1 MQFLSL
7 LRLFRNHWCLLMLNK
22 LFLLLLLFFLSLL
35 FTFEIVLCEV
45 ATLTHT
51 VGVMLFLLVCAL
63 YLSCRFTGSLNTA
76 LFSYDCFNLVNLVV
90 FSFYIIFKLKLYLC
104 WDILLNQGLNIVD
117 FLWAFYFRVFC
128 GGSIWLG
135 HLVNLLALL
144 GWLEQRTD
152 LVLQRQI
159 LEYLLFKQIWDY
171 VFLLLISAWLGILA
185 LN

>member
-7 LRLFRNHWCLLMLNK
+7 LRVFRNHWCLLMLNK

-51 VGVMLFLLVCAL
+51 VRVMLFLLVCAL

-76 LFSYDCFNLVNLVV
+76 LFSYDSLNLIDLIV
-90 FSFYIIFKLKLYLC
+90 FSFYIIFKLEFDLC

-117 FLWAFYFRVFC
+117 FLWAFYNSVFC
-128 GGSIWLG
+128 WRSFWLG

-152 LVLQRQI
+152 LVLQWQI

-171 VFLLLISAWLGILA
+171 VFLLLISTWLGILA